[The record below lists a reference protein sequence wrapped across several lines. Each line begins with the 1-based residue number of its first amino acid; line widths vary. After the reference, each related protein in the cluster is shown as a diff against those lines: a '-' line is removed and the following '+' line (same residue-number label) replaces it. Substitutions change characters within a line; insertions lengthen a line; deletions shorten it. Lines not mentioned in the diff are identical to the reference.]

1 MKTFEI
7 QRRQETL
14 TDYLIEANSNEDAQ
28 QRFEELTP
36 EEVADLPANV
46 VFSYDGVDEVKLL
59 VELGDA
65 NATTK

>member
-1 MKTFEI
+1 MKTFKI

-14 TDYLIEANSNEDAQ
+14 TDYLIAADSNEDAQ

-36 EEVADLPANV
+36 VEVADLPANV

>member
-1 MKTFEI
+1 MKTFKI

-14 TDYLIEANSNEDAQ
+14 TDYLIEADSNEDAQ

-36 EEVADLPANV
+36 EKVADLPANV

>member
-1 MKTFEI
+1 MKTFKI

-14 TDYLIEANSNEDAQ
+14 TDYLIAADSNEDAQ

>member
-1 MKTFEI
+1 MKTFKI

-14 TDYLIEANSNEDAQ
+14 TDYLIEADSNEDAQ